1 MIVKKEMSKM
11 EKAKV
16 FFWDD
21 VTHLKTGMNKIF
33 KMIAEE
39 TDPEEKIGIKIHFGE
54 RDNDTHVNPNDL
66 KDITKFF
73 KEPVFVEANVLYR
86 GNRMRKDNHIKQAHD
101 HGFDFLEIDIFD
113 GEMGEDYIEIEI
125 DTKNTKKAKIGRGI
139 RNYQNYISIAH
150 FKGHIVSGFGGALK
164 NIGMGLGSRGGK
176 LDMHAGVSPIIDEE
190 KCTGCGSCAEQCP
203 ADAITVNDVAVI
215 NEEICIGCAQ
225 CIAVCPEGII
235 KIPWG
240 KRDQGTFM
248 EKIAEYTLACMKD
261 KNWWHINVLTKITMK
276 CDCVGSKQTPFMDDI
291 GILYSKD
298 PIALDKASMDLVIE
312 RHNGTDPFKEF
323 NKNSNHILKYGEEIG
338 LGTVKYELIKLE

>member
-1 MIVKKEMSKM
+1 
-11 EKAKV
+11 
-16 FFWDD
+16 
-21 VTHLKTGMNKIF
+21 
-33 KMIAEE
+33 
-39 TDPEEKIGIKIHFGE
+39 
-54 RDNDTHVNPNDL
+54 
-66 KDITKFF
+66 
-73 KEPVFVEANVLYR
+73 
-86 GNRMRKDNHIKQAHD
+86 
-101 HGFDFLEIDIFD
+101 
-113 GEMGEDYIEIEI
+113 
-125 DTKNTKKAKIGRGI
+125 
-139 RNYQNYISIAH
+139 
-150 FKGHIVSGFGGALK
+150 
-164 NIGMGLGSRGGK
+164 MGLGSRGGK